1 MCIPRVVL
9 LLLVCATCIASATA
23 AAAVAQDQQICVG
36 EQCQLEAYDKGQPQ
50 PASSYLQGAASMFG
64 NAAATMFTIAA
75 PIIIGSAVEALMG
88 GGAAE
93 KKTVKAAESTAK
105 PGQVCKYFY
114 PGEFKYGGGRV
125 TGTEREFVCKLK

>member
-93 KKTVKAAESTAK
+93 GKTVKAAESAAK
-105 PGQVCKYFY
+105 PGPVCKWYK
-114 PGEFKYGGGRV
+114 PGQFGPGGIRV
-125 TGTEREFVCKLK
+125 TGSREQYLCK